1 MKTPEYITIKEATER
16 TGKHAD
22 TIRAFIK
29 AHGIK
34 TAKNPQGRVLVP
46 VEALSSF
53 YELKQEGSTKNT
65 QETVGEA
72 TEQAHKVEVKHSED
86 VLIELLRKEL
96 EEKNKQ
102 IERQQQTIDDMQ
114 KTLTNLVNQQQQLS
128 GALML
133 NAKNETSEDPE
144 ETPTE
149 QATEAVKKKRFG
161 LFGRK
166 K

>member
-1 MKTPEYITIKEATER
+1 
-16 TGKHAD
+16 
-22 TIRAFIK
+22 
-29 AHGIK
+29 
-34 TAKNPQGRVLVP
+34 
-46 VEALSSF
+46 
-53 YELKQEGSTKNT
+53 LKQEGSTKST
-65 QETVGEA
+65 QETAGEA
-72 TEQAHKVEVKHSED
+72 TEQAHRVEVKHSED
-86 VLIELLRKEL
+86 ILIELLKKEL

-133 NAKNETSEDPE
+133 NAKNETSEDLE

-149 QATEAVKKKRFG
+149 QGAEAVKKKRFG
-161 LFGRK
+161 LFRK